1 VQEGEALLGA
11 YGAEKSTIL
20 RILATL
26 LKRRAHGIQ
35 RVSHGIQLSYQ
46 LQPMAGDKSLPAR
59 SDLSMLVSYWT
70 LERTKSSGTLSH
82 R

>member
-1 VQEGEALLGA
+1 MVGHKWRGKIDDSENPGHAAEAP
-11 YGAEKSTIL
+11 
-20 RILATL
+20 
-26 LKRRAHGIQ
+26 RAWHSA
-35 RVSHGIQLSYQ
+35 RHGIQLSYQ

-59 SDLSMLVSYWT
+59 RDLSMLVSYWT